1 MSTKIK
7 ELSKIGILV
16 FFLVILTALISGC
29 TSKIPTK
36 EVDVEKPP
44 ELKLI
49 TGISTTEDSESINIL
64 IKGNSLLT
72 YTSVKQPFPLGVI
85 LYFPETALDNV
96 ETPLSLDND
105 MIDAIKASE
114 LTEKGHT
121 SKIEISLKKDTP
133 YEVTREGM
141 DINIS
146 FPKVTEVLPSA
157 AQEEKETE
165 ISEIKPPEEVIAPE
179 TGIETAAT
187 LEIEKEPE
195 VQQPGGLAWVNRID
209 FSSEEAG
216 KSIII
221 IGTTKSV
228 QYKIEKVADKRLQL
242 KLFNTRIPDYRKLPL
257 ITTRFESAV
266 DRITPVQKPEMENIS
281 IVTIELREAVPY
293 FVEQA
298 DNLLLIH
305 FAASS
310 IPPRPFE
317 EAKLPSW
324 KQVIAQTIVEPEV
337 TEAEEAEERLEEELE
352 VAKEISIPE
361 VADIKPAKKYTGEKI
376 ALDFFGTDIKNVF
389 RILRE
394 VSKRNF
400 AIDEN
405 VKGKVTLTF
414 DKPVPWDQVL
424 DLILKMN
431 QLGRVYEGNIIR
443 IATLKTLQKEDEL
456 RRVKIELRRA
466 KIEAELEAQKKNRE
480 DKKALEPLVTEYIP
494 ISYSNAK
501 IDILP
506 HLSNLLTKDRGSL
519 SVDERTNLV
528 IITDTSDKIE
538 QAKQIVQKLDVVTPQ
553 VIIEARIVEASTN
566 FSREIGIEWAG
577 GVGVQPTSLFPSEIG
592 PNAAPIDN
600 AVGVGP
606 ARGYNTLGGTYG
618 YNTAMNF
625 PITSTTAG
633 SIGFNFVK
641 IAGTPLVLNAKL
653 LAMETEGEVKIISA
667 PKIITLDNK
676 TATIKQGLSYP
687 YNKLDDS
694 GNTITTYKDIDLVL
708 EVTPHVTPDNR
719 ISMKIN
725 IKKNDLGDVIL
736 GQQSFTTKEAQ
747 TELLVNDG
755 DTIVIG
761 GIITK
766 TKRRSES
773 GLPGLSKIPIIG
785 WLFKSKIKS
794 DRKEELLIFITCRIV
809 YLEQRAVAES
819 Y

>member
-1 MSTKIK
+1 MGTKIK

-133 YEVTREGM
+133 YEVTREDM

-146 FPKVTEVLPSA
+146 FPKVTEVLSSA

-337 TEAEEAEERLEEELE
+337 TEVTEAEEVVVEKVEVPEEISILE
-352 VAKEISIPE
+352 VA
-361 VADIKPAKKYTGEKI
+361 DLKPAKKYTGEKI
-376 ALDFFGTDIKNVF
+376 ALDFFETDIKNVF
-389 RILRE
+389 RILKE

-424 DLILKMN
+424 DLVLKMN

-443 IATLKTLQKEDEL
+443 VATLETLQKED
-456 RRVKIELRRA
+456 ELRRA
-466 KIEAELEAQKKNRE
+466 KIEAELEAQKKTIER
-480 DKKALEPLVTEYIP
+480 KKALEPLVTEYIAVN
-494 ISYSNAK
+494 YSNAK

-506 HLSNLLTKDRGSL
+506 HLSILLTKDRGSL

-528 IITDTSDKIE
+528 IITDTPEKIE

-566 FSREIGIEWAG
+566 FSREIGVEWGG
-577 GVGVQPTSLFPSEIG
+577 GVGVQPTSLLPSEIG

-641 IAGTPLVLNAKL
+641 ISGTPLVLNAKL

-676 TATIKQGLSYP
+676 MATIKQGLSYP
-687 YNKLDDS
+687 YNKLDAS
-694 GNTITTYKDIDLVL
+694 GNTTTEFKEIDLVL

-719 ISMKIN
+719 ISMKIK
-725 IKKNDLGDVIL
+725 ITKNDLGYIIA

-761 GIITK
+761 GIMTK
-766 TKRRSES
+766 TKRSSQS
-773 GLPGLSKIPIIG
+773 GFPGLSKIPIIG
-785 WLFKSKIKS
+785 WLFKSKTK
-794 DRKEELLIFITCRIV
+794 DERKEELLIFITSRIAH
-809 YLEQRAVAES
+809 LESRAVAES